1 MVNGIALCKEK
12 KRLDESAID
21 AKNIQYLL
29 QAYLNPNSLDDEI
42 QEFFREVAALKGKS
56 VQDTLKEMEQ
66 GTQKYLEAIDME
78 ISFKNDIPTDI
89 EKYVDKITKLSQG
102 IESCWDLFSEE
113 SHDFFIKL
121 AYDFSCQHSINLQGW
136 RGLQVKL
143 KLLLPS
149 LKRGKNLFKDY
160 QNSFLLIPQA
170 VDRAV
175 ELRKS
180 KSTSQLWSTAQTL
193 LKQAKLTP
201 VKQPKLSSFL
211 KHLGQ
216 TPEEQIKNNQAAMNW
231 AKERLQAIQTKWDGD
246 LS

>member
-1 MVNGIALCKEK
+1 MVNNIALCKEK

-21 AKNIQYLL
+21 AKSIQHLL

-42 QEFFREVAALKGKS
+42 QEFFREIAALKGKS
-56 VQDTLKEMEQ
+56 VQDILKEMEQ
-66 GTQKYLEAIDME
+66 GTQNYLEAINME
-78 ISFKNDIPTDI
+78 VAFKHDIPTDI
-89 EKYVDKITKLSQG
+89 EKYVDKIKKLSEG

-121 AYDFSCQHSINLQGW
+121 AYDFSCQYGIKLQGW

-149 LKRGKNLFKDY
+149 LKSGKNLFKDY

-180 KSTSQLWSTAQTL
+180 KSTSQLWSTAQNL

-211 KHLGQ
+211 KNLGQ

-231 AKERLQAIQTKWDGD
+231 AKERLQAIQTKLNED